1 MPGNRVTLTLLESG
15 SVDSGTWPC
24 SSHPPPSLFRDPGR
38 WISPSTARLR
48 YATADIPTPRGRNTG
63 PPSRSP
69 WPSAFSQLLPA
80 RPSPAPAQ
88 GAQSRAG
95 DGVLGSPP
103 YPRVRTLV
111 IRPAVLGGGGSLR
124 AQTTG
129 SSFGWGHSRM
139 AGNGSLRELV
149 GPRAGK

>member
-1 MPGNRVTLTLLESG
+1 MRKPKQSVENSHGDKLKFLVFSTNFAGMLVNYLRSG
-15 SVDSGTWPC
+15 S
-24 SSHPPPSLFRDPGR
+24 
-38 WISPSTARLR
+38 ISPSTARLR